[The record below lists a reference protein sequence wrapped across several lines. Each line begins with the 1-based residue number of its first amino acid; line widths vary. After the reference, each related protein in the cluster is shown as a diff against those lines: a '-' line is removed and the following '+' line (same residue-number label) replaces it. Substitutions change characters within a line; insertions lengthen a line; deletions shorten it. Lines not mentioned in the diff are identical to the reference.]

1 MPSNG
6 VINRLPC
13 PRLPFVLADL
23 YQSPL
28 WFARRGQAV
37 PRAAEPGKKVPIS
50 LRQTALDSAFAPVL
64 VGYGGLCYLPHAARA
79 TDNESCPRTV
89 RCGRR
94 SRSKS
99 GKRRVPASTT
109 ASGVASRYANALF
122 DLAKE
127 RGGLDE
133 AGADLAA
140 LQQAVG
146 ESDDLAR
153 LLRSP
158 IISRDEHARATAA
171 LAERIGASATVK
183 NFLGVLA
190 NQRRLGALP
199 AIIDEFAR
207 LLAAHR
213 GEETAEVTSAQPLDE
228 SQLGSVRDAVATYA
242 GRPVQLTAS
251 VDPSLLGGIVVRIG
265 SRMIDAS
272 LKTKLHNL
280 ELSMRGIR

>member
-1 MPSNG
+1 
-6 VINRLPC
+6 
-13 PRLPFVLADL
+13 
-23 YQSPL
+23 
-28 WFARRGQAV
+28 
-37 PRAAEPGKKVPIS
+37 
-50 LRQTALDSAFAPVL
+50 
-64 VGYGGLCYLPHAARA
+64 
-79 TDNESCPRTV
+79 
-89 RCGRR
+89 
-94 SRSKS
+94 
-99 GKRRVPASTT
+99 VPASTT

-127 RGGLDE
+127 RGGLEE
-133 AGADLAA
+133 AGADLAS
-140 LQQAVG
+140 LQQAIG

-158 IISRDEHARATAA
+158 VISREEHARATAV
-171 LAERIGASATVK
+171 LAERIGASEIVK

-190 NQRRLGALP
+190 NQRRLAALP

-213 GEETAEVTSAQPLDE
+213 GEETAEVTSAQALDE
-228 SQLGSVRDAVATYA
+228 AQLGDVRDAVAKYA

-251 VDPSLLGGIVVRIG
+251 VDPTLLGGIVVRIG